1 MTSQVRVQHIFATPL
16 ITVKFDNAEINRQ
29 LEETILAK
37 RAEDP
42 GIKRSNKGGWHSNT
56 DFTDWGG
63 KAGQWLTN
71 QIILLANRNTER
83 VGDEQGPLRWGVSA
97 WANVNENGA
106 ANHRHI
112 HGGCY
117 WSAVYYVRIDEGT
130 GGQLVLHDPRVP
142 EIAMHA
148 PRLRFRKSGGERVL
162 KVKPEPGRLI
172 VFPAWLS
179 HEVEAWN
186 GDGMRIS
193 LAFNLMAP
201 PLMAE
206 KRALAGPLKASG
218 PAAKAAATAKGT
230 GKDTENKG

>member
-1 MTSQVRVQHIFATPL
+1 VTSKVQVQHVFATPL
-16 ITVKFDNAEINRQ
+16 ITVKFDNPEINRQ
-29 LEETILAK
+29 LEETILRK
-37 RAEDP
+37 RSEDP
-42 GIKRSNKGGWHSNT
+42 GIQRSNKGGWHSNT
-56 DFTDWGG
+56 DFPDWGG

-83 VGDEQGPLRWGVSA
+83 MGDEKGPLRWGVSA

-148 PRLRFRKSGGERVL
+148 PRLRFRNAGGERVL
-162 KVKPEPGRLI
+162 KVRPEPGRLI
-172 VFPAWLS
+172 IFPAWLS

-186 GDGMRIS
+186 GEGMRIS

-206 KRALAGPLKASG
+206 KKALAGP
-218 PAAKAAATAKGT
+218 AAAGRPARAAAARNKP
-230 GKDTENKG
+230 KDTEKEG